1 MIRGLLLL
9 LLIVIT
15 PVQAE
20 LSYELLT
27 QLTESPE
34 QLQGE
39 FKQEKYLAEFDTTL
53 VSSGIFNY
61 QRNKFIRWQTQAPIE
76 NELIMKPSS
85 ISSSQGGDEL
95 ISLKADNDPATKV
108 LTEIFFAVLTADWYA
123 LSDYFFANG
132 DYQNDRDWQVKLTPR
147 EQTLKQVI
155 NHVELSGDNLMR
167 KVVLHEKNGDIT
179 RIDFLNLQQ

>member
-1 MIRGLLLL
+1 MTRHLILLLWF
-9 LLIVIT
+9 VMV

-27 QLTESPE
+27 QLTESPD

-61 QRNKFIRWQTQAPIE
+61 QRNKFIRWQTLMPIE
-76 NELIMKPSS
+76 NELLMKPNS
-85 ISSSQGGDEL
+85 IRSSQDGDDL
-95 ISLKADNDPATKV
+95 ISLKADKDPATKI

-147 EQTLKQVI
+147 EQTLKQAI

>member
-1 MIRGLLLL
+1 MKRWLMLLWL
-9 LLIVIT
+9 VMS
-15 PVQAE
+15 PAHAE

-34 QLQGE
+34 SLQGE

-53 VSSGIFNY
+53 LSSGIFNY
-61 QRNKFIRWQTQAPIE
+61 QRNEFIRWQTKMPIE
-76 NELIMKPSS
+76 NELLMKPSS
-85 ISSSQGGDEL
+85 IASSQGGEEL
-95 ISLKADNDPATKV
+95 ISLQADKDPAAKV
-108 LTEIFFAVLTADWYA
+108 LTEIFFAVLTADWNA

-132 DYQNDRDWQVKLTPR
+132 DYQNNRDWEVKLTPR
-147 EQTLKQVI
+147 KPTLKQAI
-155 NHVELSGDNLMR
+155 NHVELSGDTLMR

>member
-1 MIRGLLLL
+1 MTRHLILLLWF
-9 LLIVIT
+9 IMV

-27 QLTESPE
+27 QLTESPD

-61 QRNKFIRWQTQAPIE
+61 QRNEFIRWQTLMPIE
-76 NELIMKPSS
+76 NELLMKPNS
-85 ISSSQGGDEL
+85 ISSSQGGDDL
-95 ISLKADNDPATKV
+95 ISLKADKDPATKI

-132 DYQNDRDWQVKLTPR
+132 DYQNNRDWQVKLTPR
-147 EQTLKQVI
+147 EQTLKQAI

>member
-1 MIRGLLLL
+1 MKRWLILLWF
-9 LLIVIT
+9 VIS
-15 PVQAE
+15 PVHAE

-34 QLQGE
+34 RLQGE
-39 FKQEKYLAEFDTTL
+39 FKQEKYLAEFDITL
-53 VSSGIFNY
+53 LSSGVFNY
-61 QRNKFIRWQTQAPIE
+61 QRNEFIRWQTLTPIE
-76 NELIMKPSS
+76 NELIMKPDS
-85 ISSSQGGDEL
+85 ITSSQGGDDL
-95 ISLKADNDPATKV
+95 ISLKADHDPATKV

-132 DYQNDRDWQVKLTPR
+132 DYQNNRDWQVKLTPR
-147 EQTLKQVI
+147 KPTLKQAI
-155 NHVELSGDNLMR
+155 NQVELSGDTLMR

>member
-1 MIRGLLLL
+1 MTRHLILLLWF
-9 LLIVIT
+9 VMV

-27 QLTESPE
+27 QLTESPD

-61 QRNKFIRWQTQAPIE
+61 QRNKFIRWQTLTPIE
-76 NELIMKPSS
+76 NELLMKPSS
-85 ISSSQGGDEL
+85 ISSSQGGDDL
-95 ISLKADNDPATKV
+95 ISLKADKDPATKI
-108 LTEIFFAVLTADWYA
+108 LTEIFFAVLTADWHA
-123 LSDYFFANG
+123 LSNYFFANG
-132 DYQNDRDWQVKLTPR
+132 DDQNNGDWLVKLTPR
-147 EQTLKQVI
+147 EQPLKQAI

-179 RIDFLNLQQ
+179 YISFLNLQQ